1 MIKNSLSGTRSVKS
15 LKVEKPWE
23 PTPSTFHF
31 LSTNFFQWKQ
41 SEMPENIHKGV
52 GQIWAFFDLMM
63 PTYCQQNPTGKKSDQ
78 KVHFFASWI
87 HGLGALGH
95 QFRTFSWKLPFFA
108 ASKHAISTS
117 RYSTSYNLVDMRCR
131 NTWSNYVQS
140 IDGFDYFPLLGTS
153 VVLHFYS
160 C

>member
-52 GQIWAFFDLMM
+52 GQIRAFFDLMM
-63 PTYCQQNPTGKKSDQ
+63 PTYCQQNPTGKKATKKFTFLRPEYMGWVPWVTSLGLFPGSY
-78 KVHFFASWI
+78 HFLRPLNTPSV
-87 HGLGALGH
+87 
-95 QFRTFSWKLPFFA
+95 
-108 ASKHAISTS
+108 
-117 RYSTSYNLVDMRCR
+117 LVGIARLI
-131 NTWSNYVQS
+131 T
-140 IDGFDYFPLLGTS
+140 
-153 VVLHFYS
+153 
-160 C
+160 